1 MEISHNFTPRVHQA
15 IKLSKQ
21 EAIKHEHVTI
31 EPIHL
36 LCGIFRVQSTFF
48 NSLMANTKLKSL
60 DLDSYI
66 KVFNITKCTLYFTR

>member
-36 LCGIFRVQSTFF
+36 LCGIFRVQSTF
-48 NSLMANTKLKSL
+48 L
-60 DLDSYI
+60 I
-66 KVFNITKCTLYFTR
+66 H